1 MAEERLAMNFNL
13 ELVAAMAM
21 FAFVTSVTPG
31 PNNMMLLASGVNFGV
46 KRTLPHWL
54 GVSLGHFVM
63 LLLVGA
69 GLESLLKAYP
79 FVYQVMKV
87 VGFAY
92 LVYLAWGVARSG
104 APRRNGEEAVQ
115 PITFFGAA
123 AFQWVN
129 PKAWIMSIG
138 YFSNYMPTDAS
149 LTFVVLTCMMFS
161 VINFPSV
168 GLWVWLGAKIEHYL
182 QRDTWRKLFNWTMA
196 LLLVI
201 SMIPVL
207 FV

>member
-1 MAEERLAMNFNL
+1 MNINV

-31 PNNMMLLASGVNFGV
+31 PNNMM
-46 KRTLPHWL
+46 
-54 GVSLGHFVM
+54 
-63 LLLVGA
+63 LLVGA

-104 APRRNGEEAVQ
+104 APERNGEEATK
-115 PITFFGAA
+115 PISFFGAA

-161 VINFPSV
+161 AINFPSV
-168 GLWVWLGAKIEHYL
+168 GLWVWLGAKLEHYL
-182 QRDTWRKLFNWTMA
+182 QQNTARRVFNWTMA

-207 FV
+207 WV

>member
-1 MAEERLAMNFNL
+1 MNFNL
-13 ELVAAMAM
+13 ELLGAMAM

-69 GLESLLKAYP
+69 GLESLLQAYP

-92 LVYLAWGVARSG
+92 LLYLAWGVARSG
-104 APRRNGEEAVQ
+104 APERNGNEATQ
-115 PITFFGAA
+115 PIGFFGAA

-129 PKAWIMSIG
+129 PKAWIMAIG

-161 VINFPSV
+161 AINFPSV
-168 GLWVWLGAKIEHYL
+168 GLWVWLGSKLEHHL
-182 QRDTWRKLFNWTMA
+182 QQSTVRRIFNGTMA
-196 LLLVI
+196 LLLI
-201 SMIPVL
+201 ASMVPVL
-207 FV
+207 MM

>member
-1 MAEERLAMNFNL
+1 MNFNV

-31 PNNMMLLASGVNFGV
+31 PNNMMLLSSGVNFGM

-69 GLESLLKAYP
+69 GLESLLKAHP
-79 FVYQVMKV
+79 LVYQVMKV
-87 VGFAY
+87 IGFAY
-92 LVYLAWGVARSG
+92 LLYLAWGVARSG
-104 APRRNGEEAVQ
+104 APERSGEEAAH
-115 PITFFGAA
+115 PIGFFGAA

-129 PKAWIMSIG
+129 PKAWIMAVG

-149 LTFVVLTCMMFS
+149 LTFVLLTCFMFS
-161 VINFPSV
+161 AINFPSV
-168 GLWVWLGAKIEHYL
+168 GVWVWLGAKLEYYL
-182 QRDTWRKLFNWTMA
+182 QQNTVRRVFNLTMA
-196 LLLVI
+196 LFLVV
-201 SMIPVL
+201 SMLPVL

>member
-1 MAEERLAMNFNL
+1 MNFNV

-69 GLESLLKAYP
+69 GLERLLQAYP
-79 FVYQVMKV
+79 VVYQVMKV

-104 APRRNGEEAVQ
+104 APERNGEEATQ
-115 PITFFGAA
+115 PITFLGAA

-129 PKAWIMSIG
+129 P
-138 YFSNYMPTDAS
+138 
-149 LTFVVLTCMMFS
+149 
-161 VINFPSV
+161 
-168 GLWVWLGAKIEHYL
+168 
-182 QRDTWRKLFNWTMA
+182 
-196 LLLVI
+196 
-201 SMIPVL
+201 
-207 FV
+207 

>member
-1 MAEERLAMNFNL
+1 MNFTSD
-13 ELVAAMAM
+13 LVAAMAL

-54 GVSLGHFVM
+54 GVSLGHCVM

-69 GLESLLKAYP
+69 GLESVLRAYP
-79 FVYQVMKV
+79 FVFQVMKV
-87 VGFAY
+87 AGFAY

-104 APRRNGEEAVQ
+104 APQRTGKEAAQ
-115 PITFFGAA
+115 PIGFLSAA

-129 PKAWIMSIG
+129 PKAWMMSIG

-161 VINFPSV
+161 AINFPSV
-168 GLWVWLGAKIEHYL
+168 GVWVWLGAKLEYYL
-182 QRDTWRKLFNWTMA
+182 QQDRLRTVFNWIMA
-196 LLLVI
+196 LLLVA
-201 SMIPVL
+201 SMVPVL

>member
-1 MAEERLAMNFNL
+1 MNFNG

-46 KRTLPHWL
+46 KRTVPHWL

-104 APRRNGEEAVQ
+104 APERNGEEETK
-115 PITFFGAA
+115 PISFFGAA

-129 PKAWIMSIG
+129 PKAWIMAIG

-161 VINFPSV
+161 AINFPSV
-168 GLWVWLGAKIEHYL
+168 GLWVWLGAKLEHYL
-182 QRDTWRKLFNWTMA
+182 QRDTIRRMFNWTMA
-196 LLLVI
+196 LLLVV

>member
-1 MAEERLAMNFNL
+1 MNFNG

-21 FAFVTSVTPG
+21 FAFVTSITPG
-31 PNNMMLLASGVNFGV
+31 PNNMMLLASGVNFGM

-69 GLESLLKAYP
+69 GLESLLKSHP
-79 FVYQVMKV
+79 LIYQVMKV
-87 VGFAY
+87 LGFAY
-92 LVYLAWGVARSG
+92 LLYLAWGVARSG
-104 APRRNGEEAVQ
+104 APERNGEEATQ
-115 PITFFGAA
+115 PIGFLGAA

-129 PKAWIMSIG
+129 PKAWIMAVG

-149 LTFVVLTCMMFS
+149 LTFVVLTCFMFCA
-161 VINFPSV
+161 INFPSV
-168 GLWVWLGAKIEHYL
+168 GLWVWLGAKLEQYL
-182 QRDTWRKLFNWTMA
+182 QRDKIRRVFNSTMA
-196 LLLVI
+196 LLLVV

>member
-1 MAEERLAMNFNL
+1 MNFNV

-54 GVSLGHFVM
+54 GVSLGHFLM

-69 GLESLLKAYP
+69 GLESLLKTYP
-79 FVYQVMKV
+79 FMYQVMKV
-87 VGFAY
+87 LGFAY
-92 LVYLAWGVARSG
+92 LIYLAWGVARSG
-104 APRRNGEEAVQ
+104 APKRHGEEGTQ
-115 PITFFGAA
+115 PITFLGAA

-129 PKAWIMSIG
+129 PKAWIMSIA

-161 VINFPSV
+161 AINFPSV
-168 GLWVWLGAKIEHYL
+168 GLWVLLGAKLSHYL
-182 QRDTWRKLFNWTMA
+182 QRSTVRRVFNGTMA
-196 LLLVI
+196 VLLI
-201 SMIPVL
+201 ASMVPVL
-207 FV
+207 MV

>member
-1 MAEERLAMNFNL
+1 VNFNL
-13 ELVAAMAM
+13 EVLAAMAM

-69 GLESLLKAYP
+69 GLESLLKAAP

-87 VGFAY
+87 VGFVY
-92 LVYLAWGVARSG
+92 LLYLAWGVARSG
-104 APRRNGEEAVQ
+104 APERHGEDATQ
-115 PITFFGAA
+115 PISFLGAA

-129 PKAWIMSIG
+129 PKAWMMAVG

-149 LTFVVLTCMMFS
+149 ITFVVLTCMMFS
-161 VINFPSV
+161 AINFPSV

-182 QRDTWRKLFNWTMA
+182 QRDSLRKLFNWTMA
-196 LLLVI
+196 LLLVV

>member
-1 MAEERLAMNFNL
+1 MNLNF
-13 ELVAAMAM
+13 ELLGAMAM

-31 PNNMMLLASGVNFGV
+31 PNNMMLLASGLNFGV
-46 KRTLPHWL
+46 KRTLPHWV
-54 GVSLGHFVM
+54 GVSWGHFVM
-63 LLLVGA
+63 LLWVGA
-69 GLESLLKAYP
+69 GLEGLLKAYP

-104 APRRNGEEAVQ
+104 APQRNGDEATQ
-115 PITFFGAA
+115 PISFLGAA

-129 PKAWIMSIG
+129 PKAWIMAIG

-161 VINFPSV
+161 TINFPSV
-168 GLWVWLGAKIEHYL
+168 GLWVWLGAKLERYL
-182 QRDTWRKLFNWTMA
+182 QQDNWRRAFNGTMA
-196 LLLVI
+196 LLLI
-201 SMIPVL
+201 ASMVPVL
-207 FV
+207 AV

>member
-1 MAEERLAMNFNL
+1 MNFNL
-13 ELVAAMAM
+13 ELVAAMVM

-46 KRTLPHWL
+46 KRTVPHWL

-69 GLESLLKAYP
+69 GLESLFKAYP
-79 FVYQVMKV
+79 FVYQVMKF

-104 APRRNGEEAVQ
+104 AQERNGEKASK
-115 PITFFGAA
+115 PISFLEAA
-123 AFQWVN
+123 AFQWMN
-129 PKAWIMSIG
+129 PKAWIMSIA

-161 VINFPSV
+161 AINFPCV
-168 GLWVWLGAKIEHYL
+168 GLWVWLGAKLEHYL
-182 QRDTWRKLFNWTMA
+182 QRDTIRRMFNWTMA

-201 SMIPVL
+201 SVIPVL

>member
-1 MAEERLAMNFNL
+1 MNFNV

-79 FVYQVMKV
+79 VVYQVMKV
-87 VGFAY
+87 VGFVY
-92 LVYLAWGVARSG
+92 LLYLAWGVARSG
-104 APRRNGEEAVQ
+104 APERKGEEASQ
-115 PITFFGAA
+115 PISFLGAA

-129 PKAWIMSIG
+129 PKAWIMAIG

-149 LTFVVLTCMMFS
+149 LMFVVLTCMMFS
-161 VINFPSV
+161 AINFPSV
-168 GLWVWLGAKIEHYL
+168 GLWVWLGAKLELYL
-182 QRDTWRKLFNWTMA
+182 QSDSVRRIFNGTMA
-196 LLLVI
+196 VLLI
-201 SMIPVL
+201 ASMVPVL
-207 FV
+207 MI

>member
-1 MAEERLAMNFNL
+1 MSTHF
-13 ELVAAMAM
+13 ELLAAMAM

-92 LVYLAWGVARSG
+92 LLYLAWGVARSG
-104 APRRNGEEAVQ
+104 APERHGEEATK
-115 PITFFGAA
+115 PITFLGAA

-129 PKAWIMSIG
+129 PKAWIMSVG

-149 LTFVVLTCMMFS
+149 LTFVVLTCFMFS
-161 VINFPSV
+161 AINFPSV
-168 GLWVWLGAKIEHYL
+168 GAWVWLGAKLEYYL
-182 QRDTWRKLFNWTMA
+182 QQDTVRRVFNWTMA
-196 LLLVI
+196 LFLVV
-201 SMIPVL
+201 SMLPVL

>member
-1 MAEERLAMNFNL
+1 LNFNN

-54 GVSLGHFVM
+54 GVSIGHFVM

-69 GLESLLKAYP
+69 GLERLLSAYP

-87 VGFAY
+87 GGFVY
-92 LVYLAWGVARSG
+92 LVYLAWGVARSA
-104 APRRNGEEAVQ
+104 APQRDGEEATQ
-115 PITFFGAA
+115 PISFLGAA

-129 PKAWIMSIG
+129 PKAWIMAIG

-161 VINFPSV
+161 AINFPSV
-168 GLWVWLGAKIEHYL
+168 GLWVWLGDKLERYL
-182 QRDTWRKLFNWTMA
+182 QQDNWRRIFNGTMA
-196 LLLVI
+196 VLLI
-201 SMIPVL
+201 ASMVPVL
-207 FV
+207 LM

>member
-1 MAEERLAMNFNL
+1 MNFNG

-54 GVSLGHFVM
+54 GVSLGHCVM

-87 VGFAY
+87 TGFAY
-92 LVYLAWGVARSG
+92 LVYLAWGLARSG
-104 APRRNGEEAVQ
+104 APKRNGEEATQ
-115 PITFFGAA
+115 PITFLGAA

-129 PKAWIMSIG
+129 PKAWIMTIG

-149 LTFVVLTCMMFS
+149 LSFVVLTCLMFS
-161 VINFPSV
+161 AINFPSV
-168 GLWVWLGAKIEHYL
+168 GVWVWLGTKLVHYL
-182 QRDTWRKLFNWTMA
+182 QNDKLRRIFNGTMA
-196 LLLVI
+196 VLLI
-201 SMIPVL
+201 ASMVPVL
-207 FV
+207 II

>member
-1 MAEERLAMNFNL
+1 MNFNV

-92 LVYLAWGVARSG
+92 LLYLAWGVARSG
-104 APRRNGEEAVQ
+104 APKRHGEEATK
-115 PITFFGAA
+115 PITF
-123 AFQWVN
+123 WVQRL
-129 PKAWIMSIG
+129 
-138 YFSNYMPTDAS
+138 FSG
-149 LTFVVLTCMMFS
+149 LTQK
-161 VINFPSV
+161 
-168 GLWVWLGAKIEHYL
+168 LG
-182 QRDTWRKLFNWTMA
+182 
-196 LLLVI
+196 
-201 SMIPVL
+201 S
-207 FV
+207 

>member
-1 MAEERLAMNFNL
+1 MTFNM

-31 PNNMMLLASGVNFGV
+31 PNNMMLLASGLNFGL

-87 VGFAY
+87 VGFVY
-92 LVYLAWGVARSG
+92 LLYLAWGVARSG
-104 APRRNGEEAVQ
+104 APERNGEEAVQ
-115 PITFFGAA
+115 PITFLGAA

-129 PKAWIMSIG
+129 PKAWIMAIG

-149 LTFVVLTCMMFS
+149 MPFVVLTCMMFS
-161 VINFPSV
+161 AINFPSV
-168 GLWVWLGAKIEHYL
+168 GLWVWLGAKLEHYL
-182 QRDTWRKLFNWTMA
+182 QQNSIRKIFNGTMA
-196 LLLVI
+196 VLLI
-201 SMIPVL
+201 ASMVPVL
-207 FV
+207 MI

>member
-1 MAEERLAMNFNL
+1 MTLSANL
-13 ELVAAMAM
+13 DLVAAMAM

-79 FVYQVMKV
+79 FVYDIMKV
-87 VGFAY
+87 VGFIY
-92 LVYLAWGVARSG
+92 VVYLAWGVARSG
-104 APRRNGEEAVQ
+104 APERHGEEATQ
-115 PITFFGAA
+115 PISFMGAA

-129 PKAWIMSIG
+129 PKAWIMTIG

-149 LTFVVLTCMMFS
+149 LGFVVLTCMMFS
-161 VINFPSV
+161 AINFPSV
-168 GLWVWLGAKIEHYL
+168 GLWVALGAKLEHYL
-182 QRDTWRKLFNWTMA
+182 QQDKLRRIFNGTMA
-196 LLLVI
+196 VLLIV
-201 SMIPVL
+201 SMVPVL
-207 FV
+207 ML

>member
-1 MAEERLAMNFNL
+1 MNINV

-46 KRTLPHWL
+46 KRSLPHWL

-104 APRRNGEEAVQ
+104 APERNGEEATK
-115 PITFFGAA
+115 PISFFGAA

-129 PKAWIMSIG
+129 PKAWIMSK
-138 YFSNYMPTDAS
+138 
-149 LTFVVLTCMMFS
+149 L
-161 VINFPSV
+161 
-168 GLWVWLGAKIEHYL
+168 EHYL
-182 QRDTWRKLFNWTMA
+182 QQNTARRFFNWTMA

-207 FV
+207 WV

>member
-1 MAEERLAMNFNL
+1 MNFNV

-46 KRTLPHWL
+46 KRTVPHWL

-69 GLESLLKAYP
+69 GLESLLKAFP
-79 FVYQVMKV
+79 LVYQVMKV

-92 LVYLAWGVARSG
+92 LVYLAWGVAQSG
-104 APRRNGEEAVQ
+104 APQRNGEEAVQ
-115 PITFFGAA
+115 PITFLGAA

-129 PKAWIMSIG
+129 PKAWIMAIG

-149 LTFVVLTCMMFS
+149 LTFVVLTCFMFS
-161 VINFPSV
+161 AINFPSV
-168 GLWVWLGAKIEHYL
+168 GLWVWLGAKLERYL
-182 QRDTWRKLFNWTMA
+182 QRNSVRRVFNGTMA
-196 LLLVI
+196 VLLI
-201 SMIPVL
+201 ASMVPVL
-207 FV
+207 MI

>member
-1 MAEERLAMNFNL
+1 MSVGL
-13 ELVAAMAM
+13 EWVAAMAM

-46 KRTLPHWL
+46 RRTLPHWL

-69 GLESLLKAYP
+69 GLERILNAYP

-87 VGFAY
+87 LGFAY

-104 APRRNGEEAVQ
+104 ALERNGDESTQ
-115 PITFFGAA
+115 PISFMGAA

-149 LTFVVLTCMMFS
+149 LTFVVLTCLMFS
-161 VINFPSV
+161 AINFPSV
-168 GLWVWLGAKIEHYL
+168 GLWVWLGAKLEHFL
-182 QRDTWRKLFNWTMA
+182 QQETKRKIFNGTMA
-196 LLLVI
+196 VLLVV

>member
-1 MAEERLAMNFNL
+1 MNLNF
-13 ELVAAMAM
+13 ELLGAMAM

-69 GLESLLKAYP
+69 GLESLLQAYP
-79 FVYQVMKV
+79 FVYQVMKG
-87 VGFAY
+87 VGFVY
-92 LVYLAWGVARSG
+92 LLYLAWGVARSG
-104 APRRNGEEAVQ
+104 APERNGDEATQ
-115 PITFFGAA
+115 PINFLGAA

-129 PKAWIMSIG
+129 PKAWIMAIG
-138 YFSNYMPTDAS
+138 YFSNYMPTGAS

-161 VINFPSV
+161 AINFPSV
-168 GLWVWLGAKIEHYL
+168 GLWVWLGAKLERYL
-182 QRDTWRKLFNWTMA
+182 QQDNWRLAFNGTMA
-196 LLLVI
+196 VLLI
-201 SMIPVL
+201 ASMVPVL
-207 FV
+207 AV

>member
-1 MAEERLAMNFNL
+1 MNFNV

-46 KRTLPHWL
+46 KRSLPHWL

-104 APRRNGEEAVQ
+104 APERNGAEATK
-115 PITFFGAA
+115 PISFFGAA

-129 PKAWIMSIG
+129 PKAWIMSVG

-149 LTFVVLTCMMFS
+149 ITFVVLTCMMFS
-161 VINFPSV
+161 AINFPSV
-168 GLWVWLGAKIEHYL
+168 GLWVRLGAKLEYYL
-182 QRDTWRKLFNWTMA
+182 QQDTVRRIFNWTMA
-196 LLLVI
+196 LLLVV

>member
-1 MAEERLAMNFNL
+1 MNFNL
-13 ELVAAMAM
+13 EVLAAMAM

-69 GLESLLKAYP
+69 GLESLLKTYP

-104 APRRNGEEAVQ
+104 APERHGEEATQ
-115 PITFFGAA
+115 PISFLGAA

-129 PKAWIMSIG
+129 PKAWMMAVG

-149 LTFVVLTCMMFS
+149 ITFVVLTCMMFS
-161 VINFPSV
+161 AINFPSV
-168 GLWVWLGAKIEHYL
+168 GLWVWLGAKLEHYL
-182 QRDTWRKLFNWTMA
+182 QSEGIRKIFNGAMA
-196 LLLVI
+196 LLLI
-201 SMIPVL
+201 ASMVPVL
-207 FV
+207 MI

>member
-1 MAEERLAMNFNL
+1 MDFNI
-13 ELVAAMAM
+13 ELLAAMAM

-46 KRTLPHWL
+46 MRTLPHWL

-63 LLLVGA
+63 LLLVGV
-69 GLESLLKAYP
+69 GLESLLQAYP

-92 LVYLAWGVARSG
+92 LLYLAWGVARSG
-104 APRRNGEEAVQ
+104 APVRNGEEASQ
-115 PITFFGAA
+115 PISFFGAA

-129 PKAWIMSIG
+129 PKAWIMAIG

-149 LTFVVLTCMMFS
+149 FVFVTLTCMMFS
-161 VINFPSV
+161 AINFPSV
-168 GLWVWLGAKIEHYL
+168 GLWVWAGAKLEHYL
-182 QRDTWRKLFNWTMA
+182 KQDLWRKLFNWTMA
-196 LLLVI
+196 LLLVA
-201 SMIPVL
+201 SMVPVL

>member
-1 MAEERLAMNFNL
+1 MNFNL
-13 ELVAAMAM
+13 EVLAAMAM

-69 GLESLLKAYP
+69 GLESLLKTYP

-104 APRRNGEEAVQ
+104 APERHGEEATQ
-115 PITFFGAA
+115 PISFLGAA

-129 PKAWIMSIG
+129 PKAWMMAVG

-149 LTFVVLTCMMFS
+149 ITFVVLTCMMFS
-161 VINFPSV
+161 AINFPSV
-168 GLWVWLGAKIEHYL
+168 GLWVGLGAKLEHYL
-182 QRDTWRKLFNWTMA
+182 QSDGIRKIFNGAMA
-196 LLLVI
+196 LLLI
-201 SMIPVL
+201 TSMVPVL
-207 FV
+207 MI

>member
-1 MAEERLAMNFNL
+1 MNLNF
-13 ELVAAMAM
+13 ELLGAMAM

-69 GLESLLKAYP
+69 GLESLLQAYP
-79 FVYQVMKV
+79 FVYQVMKG
-87 VGFAY
+87 VGFVY
-92 LVYLAWGVARSG
+92 LLYLAWGVARSG
-104 APRRNGEEAVQ
+104 APERNDDEATQ
-115 PITFFGAA
+115 PINFLGAA

-129 PKAWIMSIG
+129 PKAWIMAIG

-161 VINFPSV
+161 AINFPSV
-168 GLWVWLGAKIEHYL
+168 GLWVWLGAKLERYL
-182 QRDTWRKLFNWTMA
+182 QQDNWRRAFNGTMA
-196 LLLVI
+196 VLLI
-201 SMIPVL
+201 ASMVPVL
-207 FV
+207 AL

>member
-1 MAEERLAMNFNL
+1 
-13 ELVAAMAM
+13 
-21 FAFVTSVTPG
+21 
-31 PNNMMLLASGVNFGV
+31 MMLLASGVNFGV

-92 LVYLAWGVARSG
+92 LLYLAWGVARSG
-104 APRRNGEEAVQ
+104 APQRNGEEAAQ
-115 PITFFGAA
+115 PITFLGAA

-149 LTFVVLTCMMFS
+149 LTFVVLTCFMFS
-161 VINFPSV
+161 AINFPSV
-168 GLWVWLGAKIEHYL
+168 GLWVWLGAKLERYL
-182 QRDTWRKLFNWTMA
+182 QSNSVRRVFNGSMA
-196 LLLVI
+196 VLLVA
-201 SMIPVL
+201 SMVPVL
-207 FV
+207 MI

>member
-1 MAEERLAMNFNL
+1 MNLNF
-13 ELVAAMAM
+13 ELLGAMAM

-69 GLESLLKAYP
+69 GLESLLQAYP
-79 FVYQVMKV
+79 FVYQVMKG
-87 VGFAY
+87 VGFVY
-92 LVYLAWGVARSG
+92 LLYLAWGVARSG
-104 APRRNGEEAVQ
+104 APERNGDEATQ
-115 PITFFGAA
+115 PISFLGAA

-129 PKAWIMSIG
+129 PKAWIMAIG

-161 VINFPSV
+161 AITFPSV
-168 GLWVWLGAKIEHYL
+168 GLWVWLGAKLERYL
-182 QRDTWRKLFNWTMA
+182 QQDNWRRAFNGTMA
-196 LLLVI
+196 LLLI
-201 SMIPVL
+201 ASMTPILSV
-207 FV
+207 